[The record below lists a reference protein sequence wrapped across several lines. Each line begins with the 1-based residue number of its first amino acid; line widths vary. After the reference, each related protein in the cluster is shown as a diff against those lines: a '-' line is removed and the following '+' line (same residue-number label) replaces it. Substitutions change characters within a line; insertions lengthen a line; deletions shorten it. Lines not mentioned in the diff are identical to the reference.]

1 MFPPILSGMTL
12 TAAYLITLIFSQAAQ
27 PQQVPSGASIEGIV
41 VDFGSG
47 QPIDGAVVEFRRAQG
62 AATAAPRFVV
72 GPSGEILQAPSATTF
87 TTGADGKFKFIDPPA
102 GEYRLYVTRIRGYV
116 PGEYGQRTPAGSGTP
131 LTISAGQKMSGV
143 TLRMAP
149 VSSIS
154 GRIVDEA
161 GDPVAYAAV
170 DVLRSG
176 YQDGK
181 RRLIPGLGV
190 RTDDRGEYRLFNLPP
205 GEYYV
210 AVRQWDARSTRGNPS
225 SESTGMPNRFAARE
239 VAGNPLIS
247 RRVLDSGDVVEE
259 TWMPIYYPGT
269 PEVHAARTITL
280 RMVENISGTD
290 ISLALSPAPARRVSG
305 IVIDGATGGPLA
317 GALVRL
323 TPREQLTPSVIMPMG
338 TTDQKG
344 AFDIPGVLPASYSL
358 FVTGAATP
366 PPTPAPTPLGQPTPS
381 SASGYMVVDASNG
394 DVHNLQIVAVKGVDL
409 PVHVT
414 LDEGAGIAP
423 LPQLPPGG
431 APRFVVFDSQG
442 NPINVTSTPPTTSL
456 RVTLTRDPGTGA
468 PTGAFVITAGWPGI
482 PANAV
487 SPQIDSA
494 PGGGFLLRGISL
506 GEYRVS
512 VSGLTPG
519 SYVKSIRRGQA
530 DILRDGFRILV
541 QSIHP
546 TLLWKSS

>member
-1 MFPPILSGMTL
+1 
-12 TAAYLITLIFSQAAQ
+12 
-27 PQQVPSGASIEGIV
+27 
-41 VDFGSG
+41 
-47 QPIDGAVVEFRRAQG
+47 
-62 AATAAPRFVV
+62 
-72 GPSGEILQAPSATTF
+72 
-87 TTGADGKFKFIDPPA
+87 
-102 GEYRLYVTRIRGYV
+102 
-116 PGEYGQRTPAGSGTP
+116 

-280 RMVENISGTD
+280 RMGENTSGTD

-305 IVIDGATGGPLA
+305 IVIDGATGAPLA

-530 DILRDGFRILV
+530 DVLRDGLRILGAVDPSDPPLEVVIGANAGVLTGRVVNNVGAPVPNATIALVPNLQYRSRLELYQSVSTDMNGAFRFQGIVPEEYKLFAWEEVTTGAWHDAEFIRPIESRGLAVKVV
-541 QSIHP
+541 QGSNAPQEVKVIP
-546 TLLWKSS
+546 WSGQ